1 MASLRQTES
10 SLFESFLRKRISS
23 IYRSV
28 NRYWSKEIK
37 KLQAKN
43 YELTTEIQSLN
54 NTIKNLITQVPETSE
69 VKESQDSV
77 KSEFSEVIS
86 DIVENNEYILEKVL
100 DVPDISPQELF
111 SSDDVS
117 LHQYVPI
124 PSAIKT
130 TDTID
135 MKVLSTDPFQTDD
148 EIKPTYAEI
157 VKRIPESLK
166 SDQDFKK
173 RVNWMKMN
181 LPNITGIYISR
192 DETCAMCLYSWK
204 DFVRRPDQAIL

>member
-1 MASLRQTES
+1 MS
-10 SLFESFLRKRISS
+10 
-23 IYRSV
+23 
-28 NRYWSKEIK
+28 
-37 KLQAKN
+37 QA
-43 YELTTEIQSLN
+43 
-54 NTIKNLITQVPETSE
+54 PETPQ

-77 KSEFSEVIS
+77 KSEFSELIT
-86 DIVENNEYILEKVL
+86 DIVENNEYILEKVE
-100 DVPDISPQELF
+100 IRPQELF
-111 SSDDVS
+111 SSEDVS

-124 PSAIKT
+124 SSAIKT

-135 MKVLSTDPFQTDD
+135 MKELPTEPFQTDD

-192 DETCAMCLYSWK
+192 DQTCALCLYSWK
-204 DFVRRPDQAIL
+204 EFVRRPDQAIFCKEFSEYQNIILDRYDFLRRKDIENDFKNDYINSKKKKKET